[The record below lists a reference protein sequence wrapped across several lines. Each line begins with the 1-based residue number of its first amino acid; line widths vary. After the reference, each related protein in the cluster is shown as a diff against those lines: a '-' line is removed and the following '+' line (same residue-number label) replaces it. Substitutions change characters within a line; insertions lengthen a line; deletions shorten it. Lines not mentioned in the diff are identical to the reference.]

1 MMVIFMTKN
10 TMITIG
16 RQFGSGGHEIG
27 ELLAK
32 KLGIPFYDRN
42 LVKMAAEELHITE
55 EQAELEDEKKLMSIV
70 SNYNLAMGGYNDFM
84 ANAEFYAPVGRDLYA
99 VQSAIIKKLAQ
110 KGSCVIV
117 GRCADYV
124 LKDYP
129 GCINVFICA
138 SKEDRKNRVMD
149 KYHLSERKAAE
160 KMKKIDRERKY
171 YYETYSG
178 KEWGSIQS
186 HQILMNSSLLGKEKI
201 VEYLAALYKEQ
212 QEE

>member
-1 MMVIFMTKN
+1 MTKN
-10 TMITIG
+10 TIITIG

-149 KYHLSERKAAE
+149 EYHLSERKAAE

>member
-1 MMVIFMTKN
+1 MTKN
-10 TMITIG
+10 TIITIG

-70 SNYNLAMGGYNDFM
+70 SNYNLALGGYNDFM

-201 VEYLAALYKEQ
+201 VEYLAALYNEQ

>member
-1 MMVIFMTKN
+1 
-10 TMITIG
+10 
-16 RQFGSGGHEIG
+16 
-27 ELLAK
+27 
-32 KLGIPFYDRN
+32 
-42 LVKMAAEELHITE
+42 MADS
-55 EQAELEDEKKLMSIV
+55 LEA
-70 SNYNLAMGGYNDFM
+70 NLATGGYNDFI
-84 ANAEFYAPVGRDLYA
+84 ANAEFYAPVGRNLYA

-149 KYHLSERKAAE
+149 KYHLSERKATE

>member
-1 MMVIFMTKN
+1 MA
-10 TMITIG
+10 
-16 RQFGSGGHEIG
+16 GS
-27 ELLAK
+27 
-32 KLGIPFYDRN
+32 
-42 LVKMAAEELHITE
+42 
-55 EQAELEDEKKLMSIV
+55 LEA
-70 SNYNLAMGGYNDFM
+70 NLATGGYNDFM

-201 VEYLAALYKEQ
+201 VEYLAASYKEQ

>member
-1 MMVIFMTKN
+1 
-10 TMITIG
+10 
-16 RQFGSGGHEIG
+16 
-27 ELLAK
+27 
-32 KLGIPFYDRN
+32 
-42 LVKMAAEELHITE
+42 
-55 EQAELEDEKKLMSIV
+55 
-70 SNYNLAMGGYNDFM
+70 M
-84 ANAEFYAPVGRDLYA
+84 ANAEFYAPVGRNLYA

-117 GRCADYV
+117 GRCEDYV

-149 KYHLSERKAAE
+149 KYHLSERKATE

>member
-1 MMVIFMTKN
+1 
-10 TMITIG
+10 
-16 RQFGSGGHEIG
+16 
-27 ELLAK
+27 
-32 KLGIPFYDRN
+32 
-42 LVKMAAEELHITE
+42 
-55 EQAELEDEKKLMSIV
+55 
-70 SNYNLAMGGYNDFM
+70 M

-117 GRCADYV
+117 GRCADQV

>member
-1 MMVIFMTKN
+1 
-10 TMITIG
+10 
-16 RQFGSGGHEIG
+16 
-27 ELLAK
+27 
-32 KLGIPFYDRN
+32 
-42 LVKMAAEELHITE
+42 MADS
-55 EQAELEDEKKLMSIV
+55 LEA
-70 SNYNLAMGGYNDFM
+70 NLATGGYNDFM

-160 KMKKIDRERKY
+160 KVKKIDRERKY

-201 VEYLAALYKEQ
+201 VEYLVALYKEQ

>member
-1 MMVIFMTKN
+1 
-10 TMITIG
+10 
-16 RQFGSGGHEIG
+16 
-27 ELLAK
+27 
-32 KLGIPFYDRN
+32 
-42 LVKMAAEELHITE
+42 MADS
-55 EQAELEDEKKLMSIV
+55 LEA
-70 SNYNLAMGGYNDFM
+70 NLATGGYNDFM
-84 ANAEFYAPVGRDLYA
+84 ANAEFYAPVGRNLYA

-149 KYHLSERKAAE
+149 KYHLSERKATE

-171 YYETYSG
+171 YYETYSE

>member
-1 MMVIFMTKN
+1 MTKN
-10 TMITIG
+10 TIITIG

-138 SKEDRKNRVMD
+138 SKRPEKPCHGQVSFIRK
-149 KYHLSERKAAE
+149 KS
-160 KMKKIDRERKY
+160 
-171 YYETYSG
+171 SG
-178 KEWGSIQS
+178 KD
-186 HQILMNSSLLGKEKI
+186 
-201 VEYLAALYKEQ
+201 
-212 QEE
+212 EEN

>member
-1 MMVIFMTKN
+1 
-10 TMITIG
+10 
-16 RQFGSGGHEIG
+16 
-27 ELLAK
+27 
-32 KLGIPFYDRN
+32 
-42 LVKMAAEELHITE
+42 MADS
-55 EQAELEDEKKLMSIV
+55 LEA
-70 SNYNLAMGGYNDFM
+70 NLATGGYNDFI
-84 ANAEFYAPVGRDLYA
+84 ANAEFYAPVGRNLYA

>member
-1 MMVIFMTKN
+1 
-10 TMITIG
+10 
-16 RQFGSGGHEIG
+16 
-27 ELLAK
+27 
-32 KLGIPFYDRN
+32 
-42 LVKMAAEELHITE
+42 MADS
-55 EQAELEDEKKLMSIV
+55 LEA
-70 SNYNLAMGGYNDFM
+70 NLATGGYNDFM
-84 ANAEFYAPVGRDLYA
+84 ANAEFYAPVGRNLYA
-99 VQSAIIKKLAQ
+99 VQSAIIKKHAQ

-149 KYHLSERKAAE
+149 KYHLSERKATE

>member
-1 MMVIFMTKN
+1 MTKN
-10 TMITIG
+10 TIITIG
-16 RQFGSGGHEIG
+16 RQFGGGGHEIG

-160 KMKKIDRERKY
+160 KVKKIDRERKY

-201 VEYLAALYKEQ
+201 VEYLVALYKEQ

>member
-1 MMVIFMTKN
+1 MTKN
-10 TMITIG
+10 TIITIG

-84 ANAEFYAPVGRDLYA
+84 TNAEFYAPVGRDLYA

>member
-1 MMVIFMTKN
+1 MTKN
-10 TMITIG
+10 TIITIG

-186 HQILMNSSLLGKEKI
+186 HQILMNSSLLGKEK
-201 VEYLAALYKEQ
+201 L
-212 QEE
+212 

>member
-1 MMVIFMTKN
+1 MAD
-10 TMITIG
+10 
-16 RQFGSGGHEIG
+16 SLE
-27 ELLAK
+27 A
-32 KLGIPFYDRN
+32 N
-42 LVKMAAEELHITE
+42 LTT
-55 EQAELEDEKKLMSIV
+55 
-70 SNYNLAMGGYNDFM
+70 GGYNDFM

>member
-1 MMVIFMTKN
+1 MTKN
-10 TMITIG
+10 TIITIG

-138 SKEDRKNRVMD
+138 FKEDRKNRVMD

-201 VEYLAALYKEQ
+201 VEYLAALYNEQ

>member
-1 MMVIFMTKN
+1 MTKN
-10 TMITIG
+10 TIITIG

-55 EQAELEDEKKLMSIV
+55 EQAELEDEKKSMSIV

-129 GCINVFICA
+129 GCINVFISA

>member
-1 MMVIFMTKN
+1 MTKN
-10 TMITIG
+10 TIITIG
-16 RQFGSGGHEIG
+16 RQFGSGGHGIG

-149 KYHLSERKAAE
+149 KYHLLERKAAE

-201 VEYLAALYKEQ
+201 VEYLAALYNEQ

>member
-1 MMVIFMTKN
+1 MTKN
-10 TMITIG
+10 TIITIG

-42 LVKMAAEELHITE
+42 LVKMAAEEFHITE

-201 VEYLAALYKEQ
+201 VEYLVALYKEQ

>member
-1 MMVIFMTKN
+1 
-10 TMITIG
+10 
-16 RQFGSGGHEIG
+16 
-27 ELLAK
+27 
-32 KLGIPFYDRN
+32 
-42 LVKMAAEELHITE
+42 
-55 EQAELEDEKKLMSIV
+55 
-70 SNYNLAMGGYNDFM
+70 MGGYNDFM

-149 KYHLSERKAAE
+149 KYHLSERKATE

>member
-1 MMVIFMTKN
+1 MTKK
-10 TMITIG
+10 TVITIG

-27 ELLAK
+27 EMLAK
-32 KLGIPFYDRN
+32 KLAIPFYDRN

-55 EQAELEDEKKLMSIV
+55 EQAEQEDETKLMNFV
-70 SNYNLAMGGYNDFM
+70 SGYDLALGAYNDFM

-99 VQSAIIKKLAQ
+99 VQSAIIKRLAQ

-124 LKDYP
+124 LRDDP
-129 GCINVFICA
+129 ECINVFVCA
-138 SKEDRKNRVMD
+138 SKEDRKKRVMD
-149 KYHLSERKAAE
+149 KYQLSERKAAE
-160 KMKKIDRERKY
+160 KIKKIDRERKY

-201 VEYLAALYKEQ
+201 VEYLAALYREQ
-212 QEE
+212 QGE

>member
-1 MMVIFMTKN
+1 
-10 TMITIG
+10 
-16 RQFGSGGHEIG
+16 
-27 ELLAK
+27 
-32 KLGIPFYDRN
+32 
-42 LVKMAAEELHITE
+42 
-55 EQAELEDEKKLMSIV
+55 
-70 SNYNLAMGGYNDFM
+70 MGGYNDFM

>member
-1 MMVIFMTKN
+1 
-10 TMITIG
+10 
-16 RQFGSGGHEIG
+16 
-27 ELLAK
+27 
-32 KLGIPFYDRN
+32 
-42 LVKMAAEELHITE
+42 MADS
-55 EQAELEDEKKLMSIV
+55 LEA
-70 SNYNLAMGGYNDFM
+70 NLATGGYNDFM

-149 KYHLSERKAAE
+149 KYHLSARKAAE

>member
-1 MMVIFMTKN
+1 
-10 TMITIG
+10 
-16 RQFGSGGHEIG
+16 
-27 ELLAK
+27 
-32 KLGIPFYDRN
+32 
-42 LVKMAAEELHITE
+42 MADS
-55 EQAELEDEKKLMSIV
+55 LEA
-70 SNYNLAMGGYNDFM
+70 NLATGGYNDFM
-84 ANAEFYAPVGRDLYA
+84 ANAEFYAPVGRNLYA

-149 KYHLSERKAAE
+149 KYHLSERKATE

-201 VEYLAALYKEQ
+201 VEYLVALYKEQ

>member
-1 MMVIFMTKN
+1 MTKN
-10 TMITIG
+10 TIITIG

-201 VEYLAALYKEQ
+201 VKYLAALYKEQ

>member
-1 MMVIFMTKN
+1 MTKN
-10 TMITIG
+10 TIITIG

-201 VEYLAALYKEQ
+201 VEYLVALYKEQ

>member
-1 MMVIFMTKN
+1 MTKN
-10 TMITIG
+10 TIITIG

-70 SNYNLAMGGYNDFM
+70 SNYNLVMGGYNDFM

-201 VEYLAALYKEQ
+201 VEYLAALYNEQ

>member
-1 MMVIFMTKN
+1 
-10 TMITIG
+10 
-16 RQFGSGGHEIG
+16 
-27 ELLAK
+27 
-32 KLGIPFYDRN
+32 
-42 LVKMAAEELHITE
+42 
-55 EQAELEDEKKLMSIV
+55 
-70 SNYNLAMGGYNDFM
+70 MGGYNDFM
-84 ANAEFYAPVGRDLYA
+84 ANAEFYAPVGRNLYA

-201 VEYLAALYKEQ
+201 VKYLAALYKEQ

>member
-1 MMVIFMTKN
+1 
-10 TMITIG
+10 
-16 RQFGSGGHEIG
+16 
-27 ELLAK
+27 
-32 KLGIPFYDRN
+32 
-42 LVKMAAEELHITE
+42 MADS
-55 EQAELEDEKKLMSIV
+55 LEA
-70 SNYNLAMGGYNDFM
+70 NLATGGYNDFM
-84 ANAEFYAPVGRDLYA
+84 ANAEFYAPVGRNLYA

-149 KYHLSERKAAE
+149 KYHLSERKATE

-186 HQILMNSSLLGKEKI
+186 HQILTNSSLLGKEKI

>member
-1 MMVIFMTKN
+1 MTKN
-10 TMITIG
+10 TIITIG

-149 KYHLSERKAAE
+149 KYHLSERKATE

-201 VEYLAALYKEQ
+201 VEYLVALYKEQ

>member
-1 MMVIFMTKN
+1 
-10 TMITIG
+10 
-16 RQFGSGGHEIG
+16 
-27 ELLAK
+27 
-32 KLGIPFYDRN
+32 
-42 LVKMAAEELHITE
+42 MADS
-55 EQAELEDEKKLMSIV
+55 LEA
-70 SNYNLAMGGYNDFM
+70 NLATGGYNDFM

-129 GCINVFICA
+129 RCINVFICA

>member
-1 MMVIFMTKN
+1 MTKN
-10 TMITIG
+10 TIITIG

-70 SNYNLAMGGYNDFM
+70 SNYNLAMCGYNDFM

-201 VEYLAALYKEQ
+201 VEYLAALYNEQ

>member
-1 MMVIFMTKN
+1 
-10 TMITIG
+10 
-16 RQFGSGGHEIG
+16 
-27 ELLAK
+27 
-32 KLGIPFYDRN
+32 
-42 LVKMAAEELHITE
+42 MADS
-55 EQAELEDEKKLMSIV
+55 LEA
-70 SNYNLAMGGYNDFM
+70 NLATGGYNDFM

-99 VQSAIIKKLAQ
+99 VQSAILKKLAQ

>member
-1 MMVIFMTKN
+1 
-10 TMITIG
+10 
-16 RQFGSGGHEIG
+16 
-27 ELLAK
+27 
-32 KLGIPFYDRN
+32 
-42 LVKMAAEELHITE
+42 MADS
-55 EQAELEDEKKLMSIV
+55 LEA
-70 SNYNLAMGGYNDFM
+70 NLATGGYNDFM

-149 KYHLSERKAAE
+149 KYHLLERKAAE

>member
-1 MMVIFMTKN
+1 MTKN
-10 TMITIG
+10 TIITIG

-55 EQAELEDEKKLMSIV
+55 EQAEIEDEKQLMNFV
-70 SNYNLAMGGYNDFM
+70 SGFNLTMGAYNDFM
-84 ANAEFYAPVGRDLYA
+84 TNAEFYAPVGKDLYVA
-99 VQSAIIKKLAQ
+99 QSAIIKKLASQ
-110 KGSCVIV
+110 GSCVIV

-124 LKDYP
+124 LREYP
-129 GCINVFICA
+129 NCINVFICA
-138 SKEDRKNRVMD
+138 SKEDRKRRVMD
-149 KYHLSERKAAE
+149 KYQLTERKAVE

-178 KEWGSIQS
+178 REWGSIQS
-186 HQILMNSSLLGKEKI
+186 HQILLNSSLLGKEKI

-212 QEE
+212 QSL

>member
-1 MMVIFMTKN
+1 
-10 TMITIG
+10 
-16 RQFGSGGHEIG
+16 
-27 ELLAK
+27 
-32 KLGIPFYDRN
+32 
-42 LVKMAAEELHITE
+42 MADS
-55 EQAELEDEKKLMSIV
+55 LEA
-70 SNYNLAMGGYNDFM
+70 NLATGGYNDFM

-201 VEYLAALYKEQ
+201 VEYLAALYTEQ

>member
-1 MMVIFMTKN
+1 MTKN
-10 TMITIG
+10 TIITIG

-149 KYHLSERKAAE
+149 KYHLSERKAVE

>member
-1 MMVIFMTKN
+1 MTKN
-10 TMITIG
+10 TIITIG

-186 HQILMNSSLLGKEKI
+186 HQIFMNSSLLGKEKI